1 MTEPDLDELL
11 ALALELAR
19 IAARIHREGRGGPLE
34 VETKSTRTDLVSR
47 VDAEAERAVVEAL
60 RTARPDDAILAEEH
74 ADIGGTSGVRW
85 LVDPLDG
92 TVNYVHGYPMY
103 AASIGVE
110 VDGELAA
117 GAIVDTVRDVA
128 YTARRG
134 GGARGD
140 GDPISPSEEMDLS
153 RCLIATGFS
162 YSAARRAEQA
172 GVVAYLLPLVA
183 DVRRG
188 GSAALD
194 LAAVAAGNVDAFYE
208 IGLNPWDLAAGE
220 VIVAEAGGRVEEL
233 AVAGSDD
240 PLALAAPA
248 QLFDPMRG
256 LLEEAGI
263 RFAD

>member
-1 MTEPDLDELL
+1 MAEPDLDELL
-11 ALALELAR
+11 ALALDLAR
-19 IAARIHREGRGGPLE
+19 RAVRIHREGRDRPLE

-47 VDAEAERAVVEAL
+47 VDAEAERAVVDAL
-60 RTARPDDAILAEEH
+60 RRVRPHDAILAEEH
-74 ADIGGTSGVRW
+74 ADVRGTSGVRW
-85 LVDPLDG
+85 LIDPLDG

-117 GAIVDTVRDVA
+117 GAIVDSVREVA

-134 GGARGD
+134 GGASRD
-140 GDPISPSEEMDLS
+140 GEPIRPSDQTDLS

-172 GVVAYLLPLVA
+172 GVVAHLLPLVA

-220 VIVAEAGGRVEEL
+220 VIVAEAGARVEEL
-233 AVAGSDD
+233 AVVGSDD
-240 PLALAAPA
+240 PLVLAAPT
-248 QLFDPMRG
+248 QLFEAVRG
-256 LLEEAGI
+256 LLEEGGI
-263 RFAD
+263 RFAG